1 MKLLIL
7 IVALGFTT
15 LAQGQ
20 TKQAVDDIMSNNIH
34 LGVDLQTKYVWRGM
48 EMMTENSS
56 PVVFPTISY
65 SNNGLSMY
73 VMGGYALNGQYAEVD
88 LGISYSW
95 NWMTL
100 GVNDYYYPTVSS
112 NKDDYFHFGTNTGHW
127 VEGVV
132 TISPERIPAY
142 LTLSTFF
149 YGADKMPDGKQ
160 AYSSYLELGVYHDFV
175 DNNRLSFAIGAACN
189 KSCYNGYAN
198 ELGICN
204 LELKYTNNVAL
215 NSELVIPLHVA
226 YIINPIYK
234 KSFVN
239 LSTSVYF

>member
-65 SNNGLSMY
+65 SNDGLSMY

-95 NWMTL
+95 N
-100 GVNDYYYPTVSS
+100 
-112 NKDDYFHFGTNTGHW
+112 
-127 VEGVV
+127 
-132 TISPERIPAY
+132 
-142 LTLSTFF
+142 
-149 YGADKMPDGKQ
+149 
-160 AYSSYLELGVYHDFV
+160 
-175 DNNRLSFAIGAACN
+175 
-189 KSCYNGYAN
+189 
-198 ELGICN
+198 
-204 LELKYTNNVAL
+204 
-215 NSELVIPLHVA
+215 
-226 YIINPIYK
+226 
-234 KSFVN
+234 
-239 LSTSVYF
+239 